1 MSVAQVIRG
10 DSAQQARSLYR
21 QLLRTSEQFS
31 SYNFREYAK
40 RRTQAAFRENAAQTD
55 SRQIQELMQKGLQEL
70 QVMKTRRAHRAGY
83 ADHDDFDGLPVRQ
96 WREEWVKVAPSSQQE
111 QQASN
116 DIWNMELL
124 HGMPKD
130 TNLLPSHSQELLRL
144 ARSGRLH
151 KRPTPQDDDDGTETG
166 AADSS
171 ADKPEDDRK
180 DSAFMTRLWKQLPR
194 NAEDQP
200 LSYLAK
206 RRKGTVTIA
215 SKTII
220 DKPLGPTVTR
230 ATVRRTDA
238 AGNPYT
244 QEITLQ
250 PGVAVDGEII
260 STRHV
265 VLVSTAQVQESVAT
279 ETPPVGRRRA
289 PPPKRKPKG
298 PGRGRKKKV
307 IVEGAAPAGGAV
319 AIPVPSSSNTSQVKS
334 EGGGELVS
342 CTMILLEQHH
352 TNPCKTIKPENR
364 SLSHDL
370 ELADNSAMA
379 SEDED
384 DGDDGDDDEGDHDAE
399 ESQTPKTQ
407 QDTEMSDVPDRP
419 LEAEKTPDSKA
430 SVENLAS
437 NVKEEVKEEVKDDA
451 IIAVNTHPAIDPSP
465 LRNVITLPHSPTT
478 IQALAVTDDYV
489 LNAPQ
494 PNKTEEPQ
502 EDVAMG
508 DAEPALK
515 VPTKSPEPGLA
526 VGETQLEARVEPIQ
540 GSGEPEVGVDGD
552 IEMMDDS
559 GPAVPTVSEKET
571 ESAEVNEP
579 LPELEN
585 MEDLPIDS
593 VEVVETL
600 EAAQAV
606 QAPEATE
613 AVQAAQV
620 PEVTEAI
627 KAIQTVEVTEGT
639 EATETVEAA
648 ETVEAVEISQAIQ
661 TAETVKGFEVA
672 EAAEAAEA
680 PIAEK
685 SPAEAIIEEARE
697 TQDATEANHADE
709 MVIDEADEDLKSEEV
724 KPEEVHV
731 ADVNATTENEPTLAE
746 EAPVIGVGLDVKP
759 QAEVEAKAEAND
771 PEPMAAEPTPQSPST
786 EQLPVAEDKVTKA
799 PEPNSVEDK
808 NETRMVEEKQVDET
822 KSEARNETK
831 SDAKE
836 EVKEEEMV
844 EDTTEEVK
852 KDTNEETTEGAL
864 PGMETTKNTTAESEM
879 QVEQATQE
887 EITKE
892 EKPEEKTEEKPE
904 GETEERPEEK
914 TEGKPEE
921 KPGEV
926 LKPASN
932 PGSATPETAT
942 ATGAETSM
950 VDESQA
956 KAQVTTAMT
965 VEAEKE

>member
-1 MSVAQVIRG
+1 MAPNAFNQPSL
-10 DSAQQARSLYR
+10 RS
-21 QLLRTSEQFS
+21 
-31 SYNFREYAK
+31 
-40 RRTQAAFRENAAQTD
+40 
-55 SRQIQELMQKGLQEL
+55 
-70 QVMKTRRAHRAGY
+70 TRRAHRAGY
-83 ADHDDFDGLPVRQ
+83 TDHDDFDGLPVRQ

-180 DSAFMTRLWKQLPR
+180 DSAFMTRVWKQLPR

-215 SKTII
+215 SKTIV

-230 ATVRRTDA
+230 ATVRRIDA

-319 AIPVPSSSNTSQVKS
+319 AIPVSSSANTTSQVKS
-334 EGGGELVS
+334 EGGGE
-342 CTMILLEQHH
+342 
-352 TNPCKTIKPENR
+352 PTIKPENR

-384 DGDDGDDDEGDHDAE
+384 EGDDGDDDEGDDHDAE

-407 QDTEMSDVPDRP
+407 QDTEMSDVPDKA
-419 LEAEKTPDSKA
+419 LEAIEAEKITDSKA
-430 SVENLAS
+430 SVENLAP
-437 NVKEEVKEEVKDDA
+437 NIKEEVKEDVKDDA
-451 IIAVNTHPAIDPSP
+451 MIAANTHPAIDPSP
-465 LRNVITLPHSPTT
+465 LRNVITMPHSPTT
-478 IQALAVTDDYV
+478 IQSLAVTNDDV
-489 LNAPQ
+489 LNSLQ

-502 EDVAMG
+502 EDVAMD

-515 VPTKSPEPGLA
+515 VPSKSPEPGLA
-526 VGETQLEARVEPIQ
+526 VGETQLEAQVEPIQ

-559 GPAVPTVSEKET
+559 GPAVPTLSDKET
-571 ESAEVNEP
+571 ESAGVKEP
-579 LPELEN
+579 MPALEN
-585 MEDLPIDS
+585 MEDLPIDA

-606 QAPEATE
+606 QAPEVTE
-613 AVQAAQV
+613 AAQAVQA

-627 KAIQTVEVTEGT
+627 EAIQTVEATEGT
-639 EATETVEAA
+639 EATEAVEAVKTVEIVEAA
-648 ETVEAVEISQAIQ
+648 ETAEAAEAAEAAETAEAAQTVEAVEISQAIQ

-672 EAAEAAEA
+672 EAAKVAEA
-680 PIAEK
+680 PIVEK

-709 MVIDEADEDLKSEEV
+709 MVVDEADEDLKSEEV
-724 KPEEVHV
+724 KPEETHG
-731 ADVNATTENEPTLAE
+731 ADVNATTETEPTIAE

-759 QAEVEAKAEAND
+759 EAEVEAKVEGEAKAND
-771 PEPMAAEPTPQSPST
+771 PEPMASEPTPQSPPT

-808 NETRMVEEKQVDET
+808 NETPLVEEKQVDET
-822 KSEARNETK
+822 NSEARTETK
-831 SDAKE
+831 SDAEE
-836 EVKEEEMV
+836 EVKEKEMV

-852 KDTNEETTEGAL
+852 KDTNEETKEGAL
-864 PGMETTKNTTAESEM
+864 PGVEATENTTAESEI

-887 EITKE
+887 ESTKE
-892 EKPEEKTEEKPE
+892 EKPEEKTEK
-904 GETEERPEEK
+904 TPEEK
-914 TEGKPEE
+914 TEETPDEKPE
-921 KPGEV
+921 EV

-932 PGSATPETAT
+932 PDSAAPETAS
-942 ATGAETSM
+942 GAETSM

-956 KAQVTTAMT
+956 KAQATTAMT
-965 VEAEKE
+965 VDAEKVPKE